1 MEYSKVISR
10 KGGQGGMRGRKKFRA
25 EVEGCCWGE
34 FCLRLFWGYS
44 QDCDEQATF

>member
-25 EVEGCCWGE
+25 EVVGCYWGE
-34 FCLRLFWGYS
+34 FSKVVLGLFPGLR
-44 QDCDEQATF
+44 